1 MEINNEANY
10 DTPAIFRKN
19 PSYRPTYDARGVI
32 PDDLTHIERAVAN
45 DTISAYDTPRKRNPL
60 AVLLGA
66 VIAVAALVALISA
79 AASAAAR

>member
-1 MEINNEANY
+1 MK
-10 DTPAIFRKN
+10 RKTN
-19 PSYRPTYDARGVI
+19 LDAPTFWRRDPHYRPTYDARGIV

-45 DTISAYDTPRKRNPL
+45 DTISTYDQHDKRNPL

-66 VIAVAALVALISA
+66 VIAVAALVALISV